1 METKAI
7 NKPSTLLVVIAFAA
21 VYVVWGS
28 TYFFIQMALHGV
40 PPMIMGTMRFI
51 AAGILLLTWCYI
63 KGDKIFDKQTI
74 KTSAISGLFTLFVA
88 NGIVIWVEKFIPSAM
103 VAIMVSANPIWFVI
117 LDKAN
122 WQVNFKSRSTV
133 LGLVIGF
140 GGVLLLFGEA
150 FSKSI
155 AGGLDTQ
162 HLVGLGLL
170 VVGPIA
176 WAGGS
181 LYSKKS
187 STGAPARVNTGW
199 QMMAAGFAF
208 LPAGFINNE
217 YATFDI
223 SAVPLQA
230 WMAVIY
236 LIFFGSIAA
245 FSAYVWL
252 LQVRPATQVSTH
264 SYVNPVIAVLLGV
277 LFAGEVVGGMQI
289 LGLVIILL
297 SVLLVNLSK
306 YSFSKPTALKAH
318 KPVQVKKTEA
328 VLVDKLCGANS

>member
-1 METKAI
+1 METRSIK
-7 NKPSTLLVVIAFAA
+7 KPSTLLVVIAFAA

-28 TYFFIQMALHGV
+28 TYFFIQMGLSGI
-40 PPMIMGTMRFI
+40 PPMIMGAMRFVV
-51 AAGILLLTWCYI
+51 AGILLLGWCYL
-63 KGDKIFDKQTI
+63 KGDKVFDKATI
-74 KTSAISGLFTLFVA
+74 KASGISGLFTLFVA

-103 VAIMVSANPIWFVI
+103 VAIMVSANPIWFVV
-117 LDKAN
+117 LDKVN
-122 WQVNFKSRSTV
+122 WKVNLKSRTTI
-133 LGLVIGF
+133 LGLIIGF

-150 FSKSI
+150 FGKSV
-155 AGGLDTQ
+155 AGGIDTQ
-162 HLVGLGLL
+162 HLVGLFLL
-170 VVGPIA
+170 IVGPIA

-187 STGAPARVNTGW
+187 TTDAPVRVNTGW
-199 QMMAAGFAF
+199 QMMAAGIAF
-208 LPAGFINNE
+208 IPAGFIDNE

-223 SAVPLQA
+223 SAVPAQA
-230 WMAVIY
+230 WMSVIY

-277 LFAGEVVGGMQI
+277 LFAGEVISWMQV

-306 YSFSKPTALKAH
+306 YSFSKPAVIKVD
-318 KPVQVKKTEA
+318 KPAPLKKTET
-328 VLVDKLCGANS
+328 VLVEKLCGATS